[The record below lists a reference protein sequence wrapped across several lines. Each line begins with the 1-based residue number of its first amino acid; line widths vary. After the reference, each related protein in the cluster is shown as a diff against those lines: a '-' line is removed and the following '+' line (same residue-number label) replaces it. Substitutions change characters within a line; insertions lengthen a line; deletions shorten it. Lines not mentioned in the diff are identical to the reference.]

1 MNNELKSNFKFEES
15 SPKKFGITFFI
26 IFFIIS
32 IFTYIYFDKFFLI
45 PLIVGFSFLLI
56 SFISPNSLKKF
67 SKIWFKFGVLLGKII
82 SPLIMFLIY
91 LIGIIPTSIY
101 AKITQKKILD
111 KKFDKKTKT
120 YWVTRKDALNSMKS
134 QF

>member
-15 SPKKFGITFFI
+15 SPKKFGITFCI